1 MENAYVLTAIATM
14 AFVTFLLRL
23 TPFIVPQSILKQ
35 PIAQKI
41 ANFTPLV
48 IMVLLV
54 VDAFK
59 GQSPGDL
66 GAILPLVLGIGTV
79 AAIQFWLRIPLIS
92 ILVGVAVH
100 IAALNM

>member
-1 MENAYVLTAIATM
+1 MDNAYVLAAIAVM
-14 AFVTFLLRL
+14 ALVTFLLRL
-23 TPFIVPQSILKQ
+23 TPFIMPQTILNR
-35 PIAQKI
+35 PITRNI
-41 ANFTPLV
+41 ADFTPLM

-54 VDAFK
+54 TDAFK
-59 GQSPGDL
+59 GQSPDDL
-66 GAILPLVLGIGTV
+66 DAILPLVLGIGTV